1 MTQSNTEMQA
11 EKLYVYL
18 QKKYKRAVISK
29 SQRAEELGISNS
41 TLDLYIAK
49 GTGLPNYKKL
59 GKAKNANVVFNLID
73 VAEFLSQTIK
83 TL

>member
-1 MTQSNTEMQA
+1 MTQSNTETQA
-11 EKLYVYL
+11 EKLYSYL

-29 SQRAEELGISNS
+29 AEMAEELGISNS

-59 GKAKNANVVFNLID
+59 GKAKNAKVVFNLID

-83 TL
+83 TM

>member
-1 MTQSNTEMQA
+1 MMQSNTEMQA
-11 EKLYVYL
+11 EKFYIYL

-29 SQRAEELGISNS
+29 SEMADELGISSS
-41 TLDLYIAK
+41 TLDLYISK

-59 GKAKNANVVFNLID
+59 GKAKNAKVVFNLID

>member
-1 MTQSNTEMQA
+1 MTQSNTEMQI
-11 EKLYVYL
+11 EKLYFYL

-29 SQRAEELGISNS
+29 SEMAEELGISNS

-59 GKAKNANVVFNLID
+59 GKAKNAKVVFNLID